1 MPIEL
6 APSDLARIAR
16 CSTGTA
22 IEDRCAAFVAALWPT
37 LSVAGASWAGFYL
50 DRPGSPDAERLVL
63 GAREPKPACS
73 PIGLHGACGR
83 CLLSRSILVVRDV
96 SSLGAGYVAC
106 DPLDRSELVL
116 PCLRADGSAWGVFD
130 LDSFNVG
137 CFSAADGRVLWTA
150 LMAAGLTTA
159 GIASHGSAMG
169 MVRTEV
175 V

>member
-1 MPIEL
+1 MPIAL

-16 CSTGTA
+16 CSAGTA
-22 IEDRCAAFVAALWPT
+22 IDERCSAFVAALWPT
-37 LSVAGASWAGFYL
+37 LSAAGASWAGFYV
-50 DRPGSPDAERLVL
+50 DRPGAPDAQRLVL

-96 SSLGAGYVAC
+96 ASLGAGYVAC
-106 DPLDRSELVL
+106 DPRDRSELVL

-130 LDSFNVG
+130 LDSFDVG
-137 CFSAADGRVLWTA
+137 CFSEADGRVLWTA
-150 LMAAGLTTA
+150 LVAAGLTAA
-159 GIASHGSAMG
+159 GIVRHGAAIG
-169 MVRTEV
+169 RVQTDV